1 MTKLVF
7 LAVGLTLL
15 PGLLSA
21 ETYYLT
27 IAGLGGEADYE
38 QRFQAQAKEIEKLV
52 MASGKVT
59 TLAGQDAKKTR
70 IEQAVTEIAAAAQA
84 SDTFVL
90 TLIGHGTFD
99 GSAYKFNIPGSD
111 MTAPELAAMVNK
123 IPATKQL
130 VVNMTSASGASLASL
145 QKARRV
151 VVTATKSGTEKN
163 ATIFGRYW
171 VEALRDPGADSD
183 KNESVSAL
191 EAFRYAER
199 KTTEFY
205 ETQKRLATEH
215 AVIEDTGKGEGVK
228 APSAANGQGIAAASL
243 SVLRMGA
250 VQLAAND
257 PAKRKLIQQR
267 EDLEER
273 IDKLK
278 YEKAAMA
285 TDDYRRQ
292 LQTLLLQLAKT
303 QEELD
308 K

>member
-1 MTKLVF
+1 MRKLVL
-7 LAVGLTLL
+7 LAGLL
-15 PGLLSA
+15 PVLA
-21 ETYYLT
+21 HADTFYLT

-52 MASGKVT
+52 GASGKVT
-59 TLAGQDAKKTR
+59 TLLGAEAKKAR
-70 IEQAVTEIAAAAQA
+70 IEEAATEIAGKAQA

-99 GSAYKFNIPGSD
+99 TNTYKFNIPGPD
-111 MTAPELAAMVNK
+111 ITAAELAAVCNK

-130 VVNMTSASGASLASL
+130 VVNMTSASGASLAAL
-145 QKARRV
+145 QKPRRV
-151 VVTATKSGTEKN
+151 VITATKSGTEKN
-163 ATIFGRYW
+163 ATVFGRYW
-171 VEALRDPGADSD
+171 VEALRDPGADAD

-205 ETQKRLATEH
+205 DTQKRLATEH

-228 APSAANGQGIAAASL
+228 APSAANGQGIAASSL
-243 SVLRMGA
+243 AVLRMGA
-250 VQLAAND
+250 VQQAASD
-257 PAKRKLIQQR
+257 PAKRKLIAQR
-267 EDLEER
+267 EDLEEQ

-278 YEKAAMA
+278 YEKAAIPS
-285 TDDYRRQ
+285 DQYRKQ
-292 LQTLLLQLAKT
+292 LQSLLLQLAKV